1 MKGFIEVT
9 DYDGGMKVLLPVSKI
24 TAIICDDGGSVFV
37 ETGFNKEGESSGVLV
52 TESYEEI
59 KQKIRQNG
67 AQHKWRLC
75 KRQETE
81 KAEIFGGR
89 TESLLAW
96 RRVSCRAKFRYA
108 KRRVMQPHDG
118 KRTELF
124 RERANEGGRFIRKI
138 CSRSRFGKN
147 RS

>member
-67 AQHKWRLC
+67 AQPKWRL
-75 KRQETE
+75 
-81 KAEIFGGR
+81 
-89 TESLLAW
+89 
-96 RRVSCRAKFRYA
+96 
-108 KRRVMQPHDG
+108 
-118 KRTELF
+118 
-124 RERANEGGRFIRKI
+124 
-138 CSRSRFGKN
+138 
-147 RS
+147 